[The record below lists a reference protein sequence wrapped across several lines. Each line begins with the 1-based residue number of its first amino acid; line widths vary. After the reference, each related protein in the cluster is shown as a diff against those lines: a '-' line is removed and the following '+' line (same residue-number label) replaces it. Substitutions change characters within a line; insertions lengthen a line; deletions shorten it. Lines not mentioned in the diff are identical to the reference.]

1 MAVGR
6 RRLLLLA
13 GVVTAV
19 FALVALLATGL
30 TKDHTISASPL
41 VGRPAPDFHLQGLDG
56 RAESAIRLSDLRGQV
71 VVVNFWASWCAEC
84 RVEQPDLDETWA
96 RFRDS
101 GVVVVNFWASWCAE
115 CRVEQPDLDETWARF
130 RDSGVVV
137 VGVDFQD
144 TQGDAREYVKA
155 AGSDYPIVT
164 DTDSTTALAFGLRG
178 VPETFIVD
186 QGGQIVER
194 VIGPVTADRLADRIT
209 TLLEDG
215 NQ

>member
-101 GVVVVNFWASWCAE
+101 GVVVV
-115 CRVEQPDLDETWARF
+115 
-130 RDSGVVV
+130 
-137 VGVDFQD
+137 GVDFQD

-194 VIGPVTADRLADRIT
+194 VIGPVTADRLSDRIT